1 MMIIGFCNL
10 KGGVGKTTSCQNIA
24 AALKKAG
31 KKIAV
36 VDMDPQSNLSAG
48 FGISPSPTDPQVFDL
63 LSGAAEWDDIIARKE
78 GIDIIP
84 SSLNLVMAELN
95 DDGPIQRRTAL
106 RDALSKVEADRYDY
120 ILLDSPPQLGIF
132 TQNVL
137 AACNKIIVPMDG
149 GFYSLFGLRLLDRSM
164 GTFRERINP
173 ELEIGGIIM
182 TNYNPRLY
190 ISRKIYEEVR
200 KSFRGLLFESYIR
213 QNVSIVEASSMGMS
227 IFEYEPKSKGAEC
240 YRIVA
245 QEFLRRFEGET
256 NGETPVP
263 DEAEPSTPLEKLQ
276 ELIKANEA
284 ESKSAVSETVTVTET
299 ENPEFEIILEEPV
312 IEPEIPETEIPETV
326 TAIPESEHE
335 TEAAIP
341 ENESAPAE
349 SEHELDSVSHE
360 PEQPEPP
367 AVTEESE
374 PEDSPYVQS
383 IKQAVIDML
392 PESEKPMWIQL
403 LKSVHDVSRGEID
416 VRLLRD
422 DFEDSDKD
430 RFTFY
435 VLNDESDTFWPVM
448 YPDQIIEPLR
458 CVMKWDENGAVEVYM

>member
-24 AALKKAG
+24 AALKKLG

-63 LSGAAEWDDIIARKE
+63 LSGAAEWDDIISRKE

-95 DDGPIQRRTAL
+95 DDGPVQRRTAL
-106 RDALSKVEADRYDY
+106 RDALAKIESDRYDY
-120 ILLDSPPQLGIF
+120 ILIDSPPQLGIF

-137 AACNKIIVPMDG
+137 AASSKIIVPMDG

-164 GTFRERINP
+164 NTFRERLNP
-173 ELEIGGIIM
+173 DLEIGGILM

-190 ISRKIYEEVR
+190 ISRQIYEEVR
-200 KSFRGLLFESYIR
+200 KSFQGLLFENYIR

-240 YRIVA
+240 YRIVT
-245 QEFLRRFEGET
+245 QEFLRRFEG
-256 NGETPVP
+256 GDVP
-263 DEAEPSTPLEKLQ
+263 DDKPAPATPLERFE
-276 ELIKANEA
+276 ELIRAD
-284 ESKSAVSETVTVTET
+284 ESEPEKPADDPVTES
-299 ENPEFEIILEEPV
+299 V
-312 IEPEIPETEIPETV
+312 IEIEIPEPETP
-326 TAIPESEHE
+326 ASESEPE
-335 TEAAIP
+335 TASETP
-341 ENESAPAE
+341 EPETPAAE
-349 SEHELDSVSHE
+349 SELETA
-360 PEQPEPP
+360 PETPEPEPP
-367 AVTEESE
+367 AAKPE
-374 PEDSPYVQS
+374 PEDPPYVQS

-392 PESEKPMWIQL
+392 PESEKETWIQL
-403 LKSVHDVSRGEID
+403 LKPVHDVSRGEID
-416 VRLLRD
+416 VRILRD

-430 RFTFY
+430 RYTFY
-435 VLNDESDTFWPVM
+435 VLNDEADSFWPVM

>member
-24 AALKKAG
+24 AALKKLG

-48 FGISPSPTDPQVFDL
+48 FGTSPSPTDPQVFDL
-63 LSGAAEWDDIIARKE
+63 LSGAAEWDDIISHKE

-95 DDGPIQRRTAL
+95 DDGPVQKRTAL
-106 RDALSKVEADRYDY
+106 RDALAKIESDRYDY
-120 ILLDSPPQLGIF
+120 ILIDSPPQLGIF

-137 AACNKIIVPMDG
+137 TASSKIIVPMDG

-164 GTFRERINP
+164 NTFRERLNP
-173 ELEIGGIIM
+173 DLEIGGILM

-190 ISRKIYEEVR
+190 ISRQIYEEVR
-200 KSFRGLLFESYIR
+200 KSFQGLLFENYIR

-240 YRIVA
+240 YRIVT
-245 QEFLRRFEGET
+245 QEFLRRFEG
-256 NGETPVP
+256 GDVP
-263 DEAEPSTPLEKLQ
+263 DDKPAPATPLERFE
-276 ELIKANEA
+276 ELIRAD
-284 ESKSAVSETVTVTET
+284 ESEPETPADDPVTES
-299 ENPEFEIILEEPV
+299 V
-312 IEPEIPETEIPETV
+312 IEIEIPEPETPASESEPETV
-326 TAIPESEHE
+326 PETPEPETPASESEPE
-335 TEAAIP
+335 TAP
-341 ENESAPAE
+341 ET
-349 SEHELDSVSHE
+349 
-360 PEQPEPP
+360 PEPEPP
-367 AVTEESE
+367 AAKPE
-374 PEDSPYVQS
+374 PEDPPYVQS

-392 PESEKPMWIQL
+392 PESEKETWIQL

-416 VRLLRD
+416 VRILRD
-422 DFEDSDKD
+422 DFEDSDKN
-430 RFTFY
+430 RYTFY
-435 VLNDESDTFWPVM
+435 VLNDEADSFWPVM

>member
-1 MMIIGFCNL
+1 MKIIGFCNL

-24 AALKKAG
+24 AALSKSG

-48 FGISPSPTDPQVFDL
+48 FGISPSSTDPQVFDL
-63 LSGAAEWDDIIARKE
+63 LSGAAEWDDIITRKE
-78 GIDIIP
+78 NIDIVP

-95 DDGPIQRRTAL
+95 EDGPISKKTAL
-106 RDALSKVEADRYDY
+106 RDALAKVKADRYDY

-164 GTFRERINP
+164 STFRERLNP
-173 ELEIGGIIM
+173 DLEIGGILM

-190 ISRKIYEEVR
+190 ISRQIYEEVR
-200 KSFRGLLFESYIR
+200 KSFGGLLFESYIR
-213 QNVSIVEASSMGMS
+213 QNISIVEASSMGMS

-240 YRIVA
+240 YRTVT
-245 QEFLRRFEGET
+245 QEFLKRFEEGY
-256 NGETPVP
+256 VP
-263 DEAEPSTPLEKLQ
+263 SQPEPENEPSTPLAKLQ
-276 ELIKANEA
+276 KIIAS
-284 ESKSAVSETVTVTET
+284 SKT
-299 ENPEFEIILEEPV
+299 ENESEITPN
-312 IEPEIPETEIPETV
+312 EPEI
-326 TAIPESEHE
+326 TASE
-335 TEAAIP
+335 
-341 ENESAPAE
+341 
-349 SEHELDSVSHE
+349 
-360 PEQPEPP
+360 
-367 AVTEESE
+367 EESE
-374 PEDSPYVQS
+374 SEITDSTPEPEIISEPQEESNPEIISADDEPEPEIVSEEPAPEPEPAPATVPAKPELPAINLSSAVVEPDPPYVQS

-392 PESEKPMWIQL
+392 PETEKPMWIQL
-403 LKSVHDVSRGEID
+403 LGSVHDVSRGEIE
-416 VRLLRD
+416 VRSLRE

-430 RFTFY
+430 RYTFY

-458 CVMKWDENGAVEVYM
+458 CVIKWDEYGAAEVYM